1 MKPDKKK
8 QMTPEERQKLIDM
21 SAGLEKARAEAGME
35 ALEQSKRR
43 QQESFVP
50 DDGQP
55 DGLFP
60 GGGQGGSYGMPQI
73 QNQGRSSVQIV
84 PVSTPFGR
92 KEETAFLLSGMERRQ
107 GQIKNLD
114 EKGIRSFLED
124 LKKLESVVEESKQMG
139 KKVPSKA
146 GSSQFYAS
154 RKEAKD
160 LKRRIDAMRKL
171 GEDALMDLPSD

>member
-21 SAGLEKARAEAGME
+21 SAGLEKARAEASME

-43 QQESFVP
+43 QQESVV
-50 DDGQP
+50 P

-60 GGGQGGSYGMPQI
+60 GGGQKGSYGMPQI
-73 QNQGRSSVQIV
+73 QNQGRTSVQIV
-84 PVSTPFGR
+84 PGYTPTGR

-146 GSSQFYAS
+146 GSEQFYAS
-154 RKEAKD
+154 KKEAKD
-160 LKRRIDAMRKL
+160 LQRRIDAMRKL
-171 GEDALMDLPSD
+171 GEDALMDMPSD